1 MAEPKHIEF
10 GRLADWVEGR
20 LPEEEARMI
29 EEQVSEAGEAT
40 LADLAWLRAFSRV
53 SEETVIEAPPQAV
66 HDELI
71 RRFEV
76 FAEGARPPGFLERL
90 TAVLAPGS
98 GVGAMQPAFGMRSA
112 GFREAQGQLVYATDA
127 ADVALNFRPRPGGLL
142 DLDGQVL
149 PNDDMGVEPG
159 AFGVQ
164 ILDAGSGGEVDVTA
178 TDDLGEF
185 AFEGLAPGEY
195 QIVVSGERWEIL
207 ISPVQLS

>member
-1 MAEPKHIEF
+1 MAEPKNIEF

-29 EEQVSEAGEAT
+29 EEQVSEAGEVAF
-40 LADLAWLRAFSRV
+40 ADLAWLRAFSRV
-53 SEETVIEAPPQAV
+53 SEETVIEAPPQEV
-66 HDELI
+66 HDRLI
-71 RRFEV
+71 RRFEA
-76 FAEGARPPGFLERL
+76 FAEGVRPPGFLERL
-90 TAVLAPGS
+90 TAVLVPG
-98 GVGAMQPAFGMRSA
+98 GGGMQPAFGMRSA
-112 GFREAQGQLVYATDA
+112 GSRGAQGQLVYATDA

-149 PNDDMGVEPG
+149 PNDEGVEPG

-164 ILDAGSGGEVDVTA
+164 ILDAEGGGEVDVTA

-195 QIVVSGERWEIL
+195 QMVVSGDRWEIL
-207 ISPVQLS
+207 ISPVHLS